1 MFGGSL
7 AAVLLFETGRPVL
20 FMPPRFSGRVGPGPV
35 VIAWDGSARAARAVG
50 DAMTFI
56 EAAAQVSIVCVTG
69 DKDLSRAAPG
79 GDLAERLARHNRN
92 VTITETAL
100 AGGNAG
106 DAILRHAQSV
116 DAGLVVMGAYAHARW
131 RQLVLGGATR
141 TMLQKTMLP
150 VLMAH

>member
-1 MFGGSL
+1 
-7 AAVLLFETGRPVL
+7 LFETGRPVL
-20 FMPPRFSGRVGPGPV
+20 FMPAGFSARLDPGTV
-35 VIAWDGSARAARAVG
+35 VIAWDGSPRAARAVG
-50 DAMTFI
+50 DAMAFI

-92 VTITETAL
+92 VTITEQPL
-100 AGGNAG
+100 GDGDAG
-106 DAILRHAQSV
+106 DAILRHAQAV
-116 DAGLVVMGAYAHARW
+116 DASLIVMGAYAHARW

-141 TMLQKTMLP
+141 TMLRTTPRP